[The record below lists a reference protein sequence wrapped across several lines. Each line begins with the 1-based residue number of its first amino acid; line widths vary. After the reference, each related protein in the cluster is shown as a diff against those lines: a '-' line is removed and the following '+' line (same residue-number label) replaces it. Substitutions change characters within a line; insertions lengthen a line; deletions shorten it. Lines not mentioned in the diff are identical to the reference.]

1 MAFSDL
7 GYGVWMF
14 RYLSERFAMRNFLRK
29 SRGFTLVELLVVIA
43 IIGILVGLL
52 LPAVQAAREAARRMQ
67 CGNNLKQIGLA
78 IHNYESAFKRFPNGS
93 VDDDPRE
100 MAPRRL
106 WEAGNHRK
114 GTVLVKLLPF
124 IEQTAIYNSIDF
136 NLDVEAQ
143 LNATGVFANRTNM
156 RNVPMASYRCPS
168 DGTSSRVLTQANHLY
183 NYSMSIGNNNMDG
196 QFGCAQFRVNSAA
209 LRASGVLGGNLFT
222 NGGNGHGHSGPYD
235 RSNGISGVI
244 SRCDWSA
251 KFKDITDGTSNVIA
265 GGEILPSCH
274 DHHRG
279 GGGWYNSN
287 GQWTATSVGINFN
300 TCGKQGVPD
309 NASNCND
316 FRSWNTSG
324 GFKSDH
330 TGGATFI
337 YGDASVHFLGNNI
350 DYLGYQQMGSRNDG
364 ETLSQNFE

>member
-1 MAFSDL
+1 
-7 GYGVWMF
+7 MF

-29 SRGFTLVELLVVIA
+29 RRGFTLVELLVVIA

-78 IHNYESAFKRFPNGS
+78 IHNYESAFKRFPHGS
-93 VDDDPRE
+93 VDNDPRDLNGN
-100 MAPRRL
+100 L
-106 WEAGNHRK
+106 WNAGRHRK

-124 IEQTAIYNSIDF
+124 IEQTALYSSIDF
-136 NLDVEAQ
+136 SQDVEAQ
-143 LNATGVFANRTNM
+143 LDASGVWAATRTNM
-156 RNVPMASYRCPS
+156 RNVAIPSYRCPS
-168 DGTSSRVLTQANHLY
+168 DGTSSRGPLALVQQNHLY
-183 NYSMSIGNNNMDG
+183 NYSMSIGNQNLDG
-196 QFGCAQFRVNSAA
+196 QFGCAQFRTNTVGA
-209 LRASGVLGGNLFT
+209 LRASGILGGNLFG
-222 NGGNGHGHSGPYD
+222 NGGNGHGYSGPYND
-235 RSNGISGVI
+235 PRNISGVI

-287 GQWTATSVGINFN
+287 GQWTATSAAINFN
-300 TCGKQGVPD
+300 TCGKQGVNPD
-309 NASNCND
+309 ANNCNSY
-316 FRSWNTSG
+316 RSWNTSA

-337 YGDASVHFLGNNI
+337 YGDASVHFLPDSI
-350 DYLGYQQMGSRNDG
+350 DYLSYQQMGSRNDG
-364 ETLSQNFE
+364 ESVSQSYE